1 MYRLVYYCLMG
12 NSCCWSQTLKGILT
26 INTVYVVSVK
36 DIRPDARC
44 DKTVVHLFKDKDAA
58 IAHIRDVE
66 VSEIFPNYKGN
77 AEVEYDEVK
86 MIKQFEQGNSY
97 ICAETMFMLQRL
109 PIE

>member
-1 MYRLVYYCLMG
+1 MG
-12 NSCCWSQTLKGILT
+12 QSCC
-26 INTVYVVSVK
+26 NAVYVVTVK
-36 DIRPDARC
+36 DIRSDARG
-44 DKTVVHLFKDKDAA
+44 DETVVYLFKDKNKA

-97 ICAETMFMLQRL
+97 ICAETMFMLQSL